1 MYGNNCCQSI
11 NGLGW
16 SIAKLLGRGSR
27 GPCNAMVKG
36 RTQLLYAMFDGE
48 LVLTLNSSGSSFSE
62 VPILASQVSMVNGD
76 SVDSNSQW
84 QSHLAVS
91 LNYLGTKSKLSR

>member
-1 MYGNNCCQSI
+1 MRVVTLNLQDLLAYMVIIVHASQSI

-16 SIAKLLGRGSR
+16 SIAKLLGRVSR

-48 LVLTLNSSGSSFSE
+48 LVLTLNSSGSPFSE
-62 VPILASQVSMVNGD
+62 VPILAS
-76 SVDSNSQW
+76 
-84 QSHLAVS
+84 
-91 LNYLGTKSKLSR
+91 